1 MKDIFRI
8 NFSGVWEDFPA
19 ASSIDLSDMGGTSC
33 YCDAQSAVTIRSAL
47 KEAGPKPPICL
58 LDSGDYHYLSFF
70 LMEEIPAPFELMLFD
85 NHPDDQPGAFGEEL
99 LSCGGWVASARKH
112 IPSLRSTVW
121 VDGRGG
127 IHGKTDT
134 ALPVYLSV
142 DLDILSPE
150 YALTDW
156 DQGTLSLGEL
166 CSAISESIEGR
177 VIAGAD
183 ICGGISKEKG
193 GTPSDSAL
201 NIAAALKLADVIT
214 ARPEL
219 LRGRSAAGRRQG

>member
-1 MKDIFRI
+1 MQLIDSE
-8 NFSGVWEDFPA
+8 FSCLDGTCRYCSAEA
-19 ASSIDLSDMGGTSC
+19 AQQIRQALQGLPLRAAHFLGT
-33 YCDAQSAVTIRSAL
+33 
-47 KEAGPKPPICL
+47 
-58 LDSGDYHYLSFF
+58 GDYHYISLFW
-70 LMEEIPAPFELMLFD
+70 LERIGEPFALILFD

-127 IHGKTDT
+127 IHGNPNPL
-134 ALPVYLSV
+134 LPLYLSI
-142 DLDILSPE
+142 DLDILSKE
-150 YALTDW
+150 YARTDW
-156 DQGTLSLGEL
+156 DQGSLTLEEL
-166 CSAISESIEGR
+166 CAQISVSIEGR
-177 VIAGAD
+177 EIAGVD